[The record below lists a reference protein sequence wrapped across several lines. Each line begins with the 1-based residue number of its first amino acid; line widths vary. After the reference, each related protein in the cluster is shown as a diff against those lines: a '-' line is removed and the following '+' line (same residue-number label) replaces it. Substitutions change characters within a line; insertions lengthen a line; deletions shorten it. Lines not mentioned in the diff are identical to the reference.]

1 MPQTVEWQCQF
12 FYSPLSAGCCTEPVC
27 ANEEEQL
34 WKKQREREQD
44 MKETENTSA
53 TL

>member
-34 WKKQREREQD
+34 WKKTDREREQD
-44 MKETENTSA
+44 MK
-53 TL
+53 